1 LQHYIDNDLLMEDG
15 APMHPAHMSWQWKQA
30 HGIRMLQ
37 WPANSLDLNPIEN
50 VWKMLKDSINKG
62 SRPNYKKDLVARI
75 HLAWEEISIETLEV
89 LIASMHHRMMAV
101 NNAKGGSTR
110 W

>member
-1 LQHYIDNDLLMEDG
+1 MHDYTDNDLFVEDG
-15 APMHPAHMSWQWKQA
+15 ASMHPAHISRQWRQA

-37 WPANSLDLNPIEN
+37 WPTNSPDLNSIEN

-62 SRPNYKKDLVARI
+62 SRLNYKKDLVARI
-75 HLAWEEISIETLEV
+75 HLTWKEFSTETLEV
-89 LIASMHHRMMAV
+89 LIVSMHHRMMAV